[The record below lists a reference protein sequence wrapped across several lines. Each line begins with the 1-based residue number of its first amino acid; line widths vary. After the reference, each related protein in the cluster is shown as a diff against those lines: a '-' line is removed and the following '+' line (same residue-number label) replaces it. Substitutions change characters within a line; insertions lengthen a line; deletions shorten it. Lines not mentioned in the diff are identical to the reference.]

1 MHGRGILIECDPHD
15 HVRDAHE
22 TPPAHAERNLLIIAT
37 DLEGVL
43 VPEIWER
50 VALETGI
57 VDLARTT
64 RDEPDFSQLM
74 AHRLRVL
81 NAHDLRLP
89 ALQKIAAKIEPYPGA
104 VELLEWLRDL
114 AQVLIVSDSFH
125 ELSEG
130 LVRRMG
136 GFSLFANRFELAADG
151 RIEGVRLRIR
161 GRKDHVIRSVQEIG
175 FRVVAIGDSY
185 NDERVLRAA
194 DHAILYNAPADLAE
208 RLPHAFQARN
218 YDDIR
223 RHVEMVREID
233 EGRLVRNEAAAA
245 PLADNERAEDD
256 PATEDFAA
264 GEPAA
269 TPLAG

>member
-1 MHGRGILIECDPHD
+1 MINFHVVITRID
-15 HVRDAHE
+15 HPEARDFQGLV
-22 TPPAHAERNLLIIAT
+22 NLL
-37 DLEGVL
+37 L
-43 VPEIWER
+43 VDCVCVMIFG
-50 VALETGI
+50 THDFG
-57 VDLARTT
+57 
-64 RDEPDFSQLM
+64 DEPDFSRLM

-89 ALQKIAAKIEPYPGA
+89 ALQEIAAKIEPYPGA

-114 AQVLIVSDSFH
+114 AQVLIVSDTFH

-136 GFSLFANRFELAADG
+136 GFSLFANRFELGADG

-194 DHAILYNAPADLAE
+194 DHAILYNAPKDLIE

-223 RHVEMVREID
+223 SHVEMVREID
-233 EGRLVRNEAAAA
+233 EGRLVRNEAAA
-245 PLADNERAEDD
+245 D
-256 PATEDFAA
+256 
-264 GEPAA
+264 EPAA

>member
-1 MHGRGILIECDPHD
+1 MRAHGILVEYILLDPHS
-15 HVRDAHE
+15 
-22 TPPAHAERNLLIIAT
+22 PADGGPVIIAT

-50 VALETGI
+50 IAEQTGI
-57 VDLARTT
+57 AELTRTT
-64 RDEPDFSQLM
+64 RDEPDFSRLM
-74 AHRLRVL
+74 EYRLKVL
-81 NAHDLRLP
+81 NAHGLRLP
-89 ALQKIAAKIEPYPGA
+89 ALQAIAAKMEPYPGA
-104 VELLEWLRDL
+104 VELLEWMRDF

-136 GFSLFANRFELAADG
+136 GFSLFANRFEVTADG

-175 FRVVAIGDSY
+175 FRVLAIGDSY
-185 NDERVLRAA
+185 NDERVLRSA

-208 RLPHAFQARN
+208 RLPQAFQAKN

-223 RHVEMVREID
+223 RFVEEVHDID
-233 EGRLVRNEAAAA
+233 EGNLM
-245 PLADNERAEDD
+245 RA
-256 PATEDFAA
+256 
-264 GEPAA
+264 EPAA
-269 TPLAG
+269 VTAIPPDAATAVPPAPASVS

>member
-1 MHGRGILIECDPHD
+1 
-15 HVRDAHE
+15 V
-22 TPPAHAERNLLIIAT
+22 IIAT

-50 VALETGI
+50 IALETG
-57 VDLARTT
+57 VAELARTT
-64 RDEPDFSQLM
+64 RDEPDFSRLM
-74 AHRLRVL
+74 DHRLRAL

-89 ALQKIAAKIEPYPGA
+89 ALQEIAAKIEPYPGA

-114 AQVLIVSDSFH
+114 AQVLIVSDTFH

-136 GFSLFANRFELAADG
+136 GFSLFANRFEVGRDG

-161 GRKDHVIRSVQEIG
+161 GRKDHVIRSVQELG
-175 FRVVAIGDSY
+175 FRVIAIGDSY

-208 RLPHAFQARN
+208 RLPQAFVARN

-223 RHVEMVREID
+223 RHVEMVRDID
-233 EGRLVRNEAAAA
+233 EGRLVRDE
-245 PLADNERAEDD
+245 
-256 PATEDFAA
+256 PATA
-264 GEPAA
+264 PVS
-269 TPLAG
+269 